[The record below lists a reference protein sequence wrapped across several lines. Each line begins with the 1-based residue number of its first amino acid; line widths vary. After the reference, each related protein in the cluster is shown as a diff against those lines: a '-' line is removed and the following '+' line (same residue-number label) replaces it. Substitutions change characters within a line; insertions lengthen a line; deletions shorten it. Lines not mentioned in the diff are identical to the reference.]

1 MFKLLSTL
9 IVAGALALAANDSA
23 QAYGGCGSAAP
34 APATAQAPRAPTAT
48 AQNGRQSIR
57 RYSAT
62 PGATTYRAPSMMYGR
77 RASSG
82 PSWSASRKVL
92 GF

>member
-1 MFKLLSTL
+1 MFKLFSTL
-9 IVAGALALAANDSA
+9 AVAGVLALAGIDSV
-23 QAYGGCGSAAP
+23 QACGGCGSAAP
-34 APATAQAPRAPTAT
+34 APATAKAPRAPTAT

-57 RYSAT
+57 RYSVA
-62 PGATTYRAPSMMYGR
+62 PGATSYRAPSMMYGR

-92 GF
+92 GY